1 MNHDNNAL
9 PLPLVQVST
18 EQLMSEMFASTG
30 GEPTPTTPLGTAF
43 LWWLGLQE
51 REQSQAA
58 LKNFSFKPAIWGD
71 YAEAA
76 DILADRSLMS
86 FLVDNPDDS
95 SIKYAKFMR
104 LAGDK
109 SAQAVDDALV
119 DDVAIL
125 TLVKPD
131 DSDWWLVWGLSE
143 NYIPTTKEIRGE

>member
-1 MNHDNNAL
+1 MNNDNNAL

-18 EQLMSEMFASTG
+18 EHLMSEAFASTG
-30 GEPTPTTPLGTAF
+30 GQPDPSTPLGTAF
-43 LWWLGLQE
+43 LWWTGLQE
-51 REQSQAA
+51 REQYQTA
-58 LKNFSFKPAIWGD
+58 LQTLSLNPGVWGD
-71 YAEAA
+71 YEEAA

-95 SIKYAKFMR
+95 AIKYAKFMR

-109 SAQAVDDALV
+109 SAQAVEDTVV

-131 DSDWWLVWGLSE
+131 DSEWWLVWGLSE
-143 NYIPTTKEIRGE
+143 DHIPTTKEVRGE